1 MGYTH
6 TDEGTNKKEEIEME
20 NAKWMEMIIEKED
33 EVRAAIRKCHEDA
46 WKGWGF
52 SGSTIAITMNANGE
66 ISDTFIE
73 NSSMDGEVY
82 AGTAIYLARV
92 ATVLDVEYEFDDIL
106 AELDETELRAYITWC
121 HENEEIPS
129 METVSEW
136 DDAIVETA
144 VDAIREGYA
153 EATID
158 IDTDSTWV
166 QLLEHWQNM
175 LQNA

>member
-1 MGYTH
+1 
-6 TDEGTNKKEEIEME
+6 ME

-46 WKGWGF
+46 RKGWGF
-52 SGSTIAITMNANGE
+52 SGSTIAITMDTNGE

-73 NSSMDGEVY
+73 NSSMMDGEVY
-82 AGTAIYLARV
+82 ARTAIYLARV
-92 ATVLDVEYEFDDIL
+92 ATVLDVEYDFDDIL
-106 AELDETELRAYITWC
+106 AELDEVQLRGFVAWC

-153 EATID
+153 EANID
-158 IDTDSTWV
+158 IDTDSTWI

-175 LQNA
+175 PQNT